1 MCKDLSAL
9 YVRATNA
16 EMYSFLS
23 IGSSTPQNLSV
34 KSFVSTPVPTRAVY
48 SVKKQRSAENS
59 KANIVPTWILHLK
72 ETSASSLFGSL
83 RPAELKRQVNFSPCN
98 MFEFEIATTKITFAL
113 TCDRMD
119 ISLCCRKKPML
130 VFKTVVLSIFRLFGL
145 TFIHLFKIKKYIAM
159 RIWFF
164 SFLIF
169 HIALRYQLLK
179 ILNLC
184 STYHRS

>member
-1 MCKDLSAL
+1 MN
-9 YVRATNA
+9 R
-16 EMYSFLS
+16 ERQMYD
-23 IGSSTPQNLSV
+23 GE
-34 KSFVSTPVPTRAVY
+34 
-48 SVKKQRSAENS
+48 KKQRSAEKS

-83 RPAELKRQVNFSPCN
+83 RPAELKNKWIFPCII
-98 MFEFEIATTKITFAL
+98 FEFEITTTKITFAL

-169 HIALRYQLLK
+169 HIVLRYQLLK